1 MNLNSSILL
10 AIKFL
15 LPKSDSPSNARKS
28 VLGAILCIALSLIP
42 LIVVLVVSDGMIEG
56 ITARTISLSS
66 FDLQVVPYGTS
77 GVDAS
82 KYKEYESLADIIN
95 QVEGVKSVC
104 VERQGVALAA
114 SMNGRTGATV
124 RGISPN
130 LYLENESFRKYL
142 NILDGEFDISSS
154 KDAVIGSK
162 LAKDLNLKVGDTVR
176 IISSRK
182 NTNDKIVPR
191 FTTFKVKGICSSGYQ
206 ELDALWFFINAETA
220 FDLFSTAS
228 SKIVLG
234 VETENPFENE
244 LYKTANLIEDELDK
258 KNLFASVY
266 TWQELNSSQL
276 ENFATTKMLL
286 LLIMSLIVLVASINV
301 SSSVIMFVIE
311 RNKEI
316 AILKSIGAS
325 SQGITFS
332 FLLIAMFIGFCGVL
346 IGFPLGLLCAVNVN
360 SILNFFEN
368 VINFVLSLGYN
379 LFTNSQGFV
388 PVSVM
393 NPEYY
398 LENIPIV
405 LPFGELLAI
414 VILVLVLSIVV
425 SIVPSVKAGKE
436 KPLSL
441 LRKL

>member
-1 MNLNSSILL
+1 MKLACSFLL
-10 AIKFL
+10 ALKFL
-15 LPKSDSPSNARKS
+15 LPQHDAPSNARKS
-28 VLGAILCIALSLIP
+28 VLGAILCIALSLVP

-56 ITARTISLSS
+56 ITARTVSLSS
-66 FDLQVVPYGTS
+66 FDLQVVPYGIS
-77 GVDAS
+77 GVDET
-82 KYKEYESLADIIN
+82 KYNEYENLA
-95 QVEGVKSVC
+95 QVITQVDGVKSAC

-114 SMNGRTGATV
+114 GKNGRTGATV
-124 RGISPN
+124 RGVSPS
-130 LYLENESFRKYL
+130 LYEKNESFRKYL
-142 NILDGEFDISSS
+142 NILDGEFDVSTN
-154 KDAVIGSK
+154 KDAVVGSK
-162 LAKDLNLKVGDTVR
+162 LAKDLNLKVGDTIR

-182 NTNDKIVPR
+182 NTNGKIIPR

-206 ELDALWFFINAETA
+206 ELDALWIFINGKTA

-228 SKIVLG
+228 SKITIG
-234 VETENPFENE
+234 VETEDPFDNDI
-244 LYKTANLIEDELDK
+244 YKIADLIEDKLYKLNE
-258 KNLFASVY
+258 FASVY

-276 ENFATTKMLL
+276 ENFASTKMLL

-316 AILKSIGAS
+316 AILKSVGAS

-332 FLLIAMFIGFCGVL
+332 FLLIALFIGFCGIL

-360 SILNFFEN
+360 SILDFFEN

-379 LFTNSQGFV
+379 LFANTQGFV

-398 LENIPIV
+398 LEDIPIV
-405 LPFGELLAI
+405 LPFGELFAI
-414 VILVLVLSIVV
+414 VILVLILSVVV
-425 SIVPSVKAGKE
+425 SIIPSVKAGKE
-436 KPLSL
+436 KPLSI
-441 LRKL
+441 LRKI

>member
-1 MNLNSSILL
+1 MKLTCSFLL
-10 AIKFL
+10 ALKFL
-15 LPKSDSPSNARKS
+15 LPQHDSPSNARKS
-28 VLGAILCIALSLIP
+28 VVGAILCIALSLVP

-56 ITARTISLSS
+56 ITARTVSLSS
-66 FDLQVVPYGTS
+66 FDLQVVPYGIS

-82 KYKEYESLADIIN
+82 KYDEYEELTSIITS
-95 QVEGVKSVC
+95 VEGVKSAC

-114 SMNGRTGATV
+114 GKKGRTGATV
-124 RGISPN
+124 RGVSPS
-130 LYLENESFRKYL
+130 LYEKNDSFRKYL
-142 NILDGEFDISSS
+142 NILEGSFDVSTS

-162 LAKDLNLKVGDTVR
+162 LAKDLNLKVGDTIR
-176 IISSRK
+176 IISSRS
-182 NTNDKIVPR
+182 NSNGKIVPR
-191 FTTFKVKGICSSGYQ
+191 FSTFKVKGICSSGYQ
-206 ELDALWFFINAETA
+206 ELDALWVFINGKTA

-228 SKIVLG
+228 SKITIG
-234 VETENPFENE
+234 VETENPFGNEIYKISDLIDDKLYEEN
-244 LYKTANLIEDELDK
+244 K
-258 KNLFASVY
+258 FASVY

-316 AILKSIGAS
+316 AILKSLGAS

-332 FLLIAMFIGFCGVL
+332 FLLIALFIGFCGIL
-346 IGFPLGLLCAVNVN
+346 IGVPIGILCAVNVN
-360 SILNFFEN
+360 IILDFFET

-379 LFTNSQGFV
+379 IFANAQNFV

-398 LENIPIV
+398 LEDIPIV
-405 LPFGELLAI
+405 LPFGELCAI
-414 VILVLVLSIVV
+414 VILVLILSVVV

-436 KPLSL
+436 KPLSI
-441 LRKL
+441 LRKI

>member
-1 MNLNSSILL
+1 MIFADYMIKLSKKISHIDTARKHVLDDTVTTLNGILNS
-10 AIKFL
+10 
-15 LPKSDSPSNARKS
+15 
-28 VLGAILCIALSLIP
+28 
-42 LIVVLVVSDGMIEG
+42 
-56 ITARTISLSS
+56 
-66 FDLQVVPYGTS
+66 
-77 GVDAS
+77 
-82 KYKEYESLADIIN
+82 
-95 QVEGVKSVC
+95 
-104 VERQGVALAA
+104 
-114 SMNGRTGATV
+114 
-124 RGISPN
+124 
-130 LYLENESFRKYL
+130 
-142 NILDGEFDISSS
+142 
-154 KDAVIGSK
+154 
-162 LAKDLNLKVGDTVR
+162 
-176 IISSRK
+176 
-182 NTNDKIVPR
+182 
-191 FTTFKVKGICSSGYQ
+191 
-206 ELDALWFFINAETA
+206 
-220 FDLFSTAS
+220 
-228 SKIVLG
+228 
-234 VETENPFENE
+234 
-244 LYKTANLIEDELDK
+244 EDELDK

>member
-1 MNLNSSILL
+1 MKLACSFLL
-10 AIKFL
+10 ALKFL
-15 LPKSDSPSNARKS
+15 LPQHDAPSNARKS
-28 VLGAILCIALSLIP
+28 VLGAILCIALSLVP

-56 ITARTISLSS
+56 ITARTVSLSS
-66 FDLQVVPYGTS
+66 FDLQVVPYGIS
-77 GVDAS
+77 GVDET
-82 KYKEYESLADIIN
+82 KYNEYENLA
-95 QVEGVKSVC
+95 QVITQVDGVKSAC

-114 SMNGRTGATV
+114 GKNGRTGATV
-124 RGISPN
+124 RGVSPS
-130 LYLENESFRKYL
+130 LYEKNESFRKYL
-142 NILDGEFDISSS
+142 NILDGEFDVSTN
-154 KDAVIGSK
+154 KDAVVGSK
-162 LAKDLNLKVGDTVR
+162 LAKDLNLKVGDTIR

-182 NTNDKIVPR
+182 NTNGKIIPR

-206 ELDALWFFINAETA
+206 ELDALWIFINGKTS

-228 SKIVLG
+228 SKITIG
-234 VETENPFENE
+234 VETENPFDNDI
-244 LYKTANLIEDELDK
+244 YKIADLIEDKLYKLNE
-258 KNLFASVY
+258 FASVY

-276 ENFATTKMLL
+276 ENFASTKMLL

-316 AILKSIGAS
+316 AILKSVGAS

-332 FLLIAMFIGFCGVL
+332 FLLIALFIGFCGIL

-360 SILNFFEN
+360 SILDFFEN

-379 LFTNSQGFV
+379 LFANTQGFV

-398 LENIPIV
+398 LEDIPIV
-405 LPFGELLAI
+405 LPFGELFAI
-414 VILVLVLSIVV
+414 VILVLILSVVV
-425 SIVPSVKAGKE
+425 SIIPSVKAGKE
-436 KPLSL
+436 KPLSI
-441 LRKL
+441 LRKI

>member
-1 MNLNSSILL
+1 MKLASSFLL

-15 LPKSDSPSNARKS
+15 LPQHDSPSNARKS
-28 VLGAILCIALSLIP
+28 VVGAILCIALSLVP

-56 ITARTISLSS
+56 ITARTVSLSS
-66 FDLQVVPYGTS
+66 FDLQVVPYGMS

-82 KYKEYESLADIIN
+82 KYDEYENLAQVIT
-95 QVEGVKSVC
+95 QVEGVKSAC

-114 SMNGRTGATV
+114 GKNGRTGATV
-124 RGISPN
+124 RGVSSS
-130 LYLENESFRKYL
+130 LYEKNESFRKYL
-142 NILDGEFDISSS
+142 NILEGDFDVSTN

-162 LAKDLNLKVGDTVR
+162 LAKDLNLKVGDTIR
-176 IISSRK
+176 IISSKK
-182 NTNDKIVPR
+182 NTNGKIIPR
-191 FTTFKVKGICSSGYQ
+191 FSTFKVKGICSSGYQ
-206 ELDALWFFINAETA
+206 ELDALWVFINGKTA

-228 SKIVLG
+228 SKIVIG
-234 VETENPFENE
+234 VETENPFDNEIYKISNLIDDE
-244 LYKTANLIEDELDK
+244 LYKHNK
-258 KNLFASVY
+258 YASVY

-316 AILKSIGAS
+316 AILKSLGAS

-332 FLLIAMFIGFCGVL
+332 FLLIAMFIGFCGIL
-346 IGFPLGLLCAVNVN
+346 IGVPIGILCAVNVN
-360 SILNFFEN
+360 SILDFFEN

-379 LFTNSQGFV
+379 IFADAQNFV

-398 LENIPIV
+398 LQDIPIV
-405 LPFGELLAI
+405 LPFGELCAI
-414 VILVLVLSIVV
+414 VILVLILSVVV
-425 SIVPSVKAGKE
+425 SIIPSVKAGKE
-436 KPLSL
+436 KPLSI
-441 LRKL
+441 LRKI

>member
-1 MNLNSSILL
+1 
-10 AIKFL
+10 
-15 LPKSDSPSNARKS
+15 
-28 VLGAILCIALSLIP
+28 
-42 LIVVLVVSDGMIEG
+42 
-56 ITARTISLSS
+56 
-66 FDLQVVPYGTS
+66 
-77 GVDAS
+77 
-82 KYKEYESLADIIN
+82 
-95 QVEGVKSVC
+95 
-104 VERQGVALAA
+104 
-114 SMNGRTGATV
+114 
-124 RGISPN
+124 
-130 LYLENESFRKYL
+130 
-142 NILDGEFDISSS
+142 
-154 KDAVIGSK
+154 
-162 LAKDLNLKVGDTVR
+162 
-176 IISSRK
+176 
-182 NTNDKIVPR
+182 
-191 FTTFKVKGICSSGYQ
+191 
-206 ELDALWFFINAETA
+206 
-220 FDLFSTAS
+220 
-228 SKIVLG
+228 
-234 VETENPFENE
+234 
-244 LYKTANLIEDELDK
+244 
-258 KNLFASVY
+258 
-266 TWQELNSSQL
+266 
-276 ENFATTKMLL
+276 MLL

-379 LFTNSQGFV
+379 HFTNSQGFV

>member
-1 MNLNSSILL
+1 MKLASSFLL

-15 LPKSDSPSNARKS
+15 LPQHDSPSNARKS
-28 VLGAILCIALSLIP
+28 VVGAILCIALSLVP

-56 ITARTISLSS
+56 ITARTVSLSS
-66 FDLQVVPYGTS
+66 FDLQVVPYGMS

-82 KYKEYESLADIIN
+82 KYDEYENLAQVIT
-95 QVEGVKSVC
+95 QVEGVKSAC

-114 SMNGRTGATV
+114 GKNGRTGATV
-124 RGISPN
+124 RGVSSS
-130 LYLENESFRKYL
+130 LYEKNESFRKYL
-142 NILDGEFDISSS
+142 NILEGEFDVSTN

-162 LAKDLNLKVGDTVR
+162 LAKDLNLKVGDTIR
-176 IISSRK
+176 IISSKK
-182 NTNDKIVPR
+182 NTNGKIIPR
-191 FTTFKVKGICSSGYQ
+191 FSTFKVKGICSSGYQ
-206 ELDALWFFINAETA
+206 ELDALWVFINGKTA

-228 SKIVLG
+228 SKIVIG
-234 VETENPFENE
+234 VETENPFDNEIYKISNLIDDE
-244 LYKTANLIEDELDK
+244 LYKHNK
-258 KNLFASVY
+258 YASVY

-316 AILKSIGAS
+316 AILKSLGAS

-332 FLLIAMFIGFCGVL
+332 FLLIAMFIGFCGIL
-346 IGFPLGLLCAVNVN
+346 IGVPIGILCAVNVN
-360 SILNFFEN
+360 SILDFFEN

-379 LFTNSQGFV
+379 IFADAQNFV

-398 LENIPIV
+398 LQDIPIV
-405 LPFGELLAI
+405 LPFGELCAI
-414 VILVLVLSIVV
+414 VILVLILSVVV
-425 SIVPSVKAGKE
+425 SIIPSVKAGKE
-436 KPLSL
+436 KPLSI
-441 LRKL
+441 LRKI

>member
-1 MNLNSSILL
+1 MKLASSFLL

-15 LPKSDSPSNARKS
+15 LPQHDSPSNARKS
-28 VLGAILCIALSLIP
+28 VVGAILCIALSLVP

-56 ITARTISLSS
+56 ITARTVSLSS
-66 FDLQVVPYGTS
+66 FDLQVVPYGMS

-82 KYKEYESLADIIN
+82 KYDEYENLAQVIT
-95 QVEGVKSVC
+95 QVEGVKSAC
-104 VERQGVALAA
+104 VERQGVALA
-114 SMNGRTGATV
+114 SGKNGRTGATV
-124 RGISPN
+124 RGVSSS
-130 LYLENESFRKYL
+130 LYEKNESFRKYL
-142 NILDGEFDISSS
+142 NILEGDFDVSTN

-162 LAKDLNLKVGDTVR
+162 LAKDLNLKVGDTIR
-176 IISSRK
+176 IISSKK
-182 NTNDKIVPR
+182 NTNGKIIPR
-191 FTTFKVKGICSSGYQ
+191 FSTFKVKGICSSGYQ
-206 ELDALWFFINAETA
+206 ELDALWVFINGKTA

-228 SKIVLG
+228 SKIVIG
-234 VETENPFENE
+234 VETENPFDNEIYKISNLIDDE
-244 LYKTANLIEDELDK
+244 LYKHNK
-258 KNLFASVY
+258 YASVY

-316 AILKSIGAS
+316 AILKSLGAS

-332 FLLIAMFIGFCGVL
+332 FLLIAMFIGFCGIL
-346 IGFPLGLLCAVNVN
+346 IGVPIGILCAVNVN
-360 SILNFFEN
+360 SILDFFEN

-379 LFTNSQGFV
+379 IFADAQNFV

-398 LENIPIV
+398 LQDIPIV
-405 LPFGELLAI
+405 LPFGELCAI
-414 VILVLVLSIVV
+414 VILVLILSVVV
-425 SIVPSVKAGKE
+425 SIIPSVKAGKE
-436 KPLSL
+436 KPLSI
-441 LRKL
+441 LRKI

>member
-1 MNLNSSILL
+1 MKLASSFLL

-15 LPKSDSPSNARKS
+15 LPQHDSPSNARKS
-28 VLGAILCIALSLIP
+28 VVGAILCIALSLVP

-56 ITARTISLSS
+56 ITARTVSLSS
-66 FDLQVVPYGTS
+66 FDLQVIPYGIS

-82 KYKEYESLADIIN
+82 QYDEYENLAQIIT
-95 QVEGVKSVC
+95 QVEGVKSAC

-114 SMNGRTGATV
+114 GKSGRTGATV
-124 RGISPN
+124 RGMSSSV
-130 LYLENESFRKYL
+130 YEKNESFRKYL
-142 NILDGEFDISSS
+142 NILEGEFDISTN

-176 IISSRK
+176 IISSKK
-182 NTNDKIVPR
+182 NTNGKIIPR

-206 ELDALWFFINAETA
+206 ELDALWVFINGKTA

-228 SKIVLG
+228 SKIAIG

-244 LYKTANLIEDELDK
+244 IYKISSLIDDELYQHNK
-258 KNLFASVY
+258 YASVY

-316 AILKSIGAS
+316 AILKSLGAS

-332 FLLIAMFIGFCGVL
+332 FLLIALFIGFCGIL
-346 IGFPLGLLCAVNVN
+346 IGVPIGILCAVNVN
-360 SILNFFEN
+360 AILDFFEN

-379 LFTNSQGFV
+379 LFADAQNFV

-398 LENIPIV
+398 LEDIPIV
-405 LPFGELLAI
+405 LPFGELCAI
-414 VILVLVLSIVV
+414 VILVLVLSVVV
-425 SIVPSVKAGKE
+425 SIIPSVKAGKE
-436 KPLSL
+436 KPLSI
-441 LRKL
+441 LRKI

>member
-1 MNLNSSILL
+1 MKLASSFLL

-15 LPKSDSPSNARKS
+15 LPQHDSPSNARKS
-28 VLGAILCIALSLIP
+28 VVGAILCIALSLVP

-56 ITARTISLSS
+56 IIARTVSLSS
-66 FDLQVVPYGTS
+66 FDLQVVPYGMS

-82 KYKEYESLADIIN
+82 KYDEYENLAQVIT
-95 QVEGVKSVC
+95 QVEGVKSAC

-114 SMNGRTGATV
+114 GKNGRTGATV
-124 RGISPN
+124 RGVSSS
-130 LYLENESFRKYL
+130 LYEKNESFRKYL
-142 NILDGEFDISSS
+142 NILEGEFDVSTN

-162 LAKDLNLKVGDTVR
+162 LAKDLNLKVGDTIR
-176 IISSRK
+176 IISSKK
-182 NTNDKIVPR
+182 NTNGKIIPR
-191 FTTFKVKGICSSGYQ
+191 FSTFKVKGICSSGYQ
-206 ELDALWFFINAETA
+206 ELDALWVFINGKTA

-228 SKIVLG
+228 SKIVIG
-234 VETENPFENE
+234 VETENPFDNEIYKISNLIDDE
-244 LYKTANLIEDELDK
+244 LYKHNK
-258 KNLFASVY
+258 YASVY

-286 LLIMSLIVLVASINV
+286 LLIMSLIVLVSSINV

-316 AILKSIGAS
+316 AILKSLGAS

-332 FLLIAMFIGFCGVL
+332 FLLIAMFIGFCGIL
-346 IGFPLGLLCAVNVN
+346 IGVPIGILCAVNVN
-360 SILNFFEN
+360 SILDFFEN

-379 LFTNSQGFV
+379 IFADAQNFV

-398 LENIPIV
+398 LQDIPIV
-405 LPFGELLAI
+405 LPFGELCAI
-414 VILVLVLSIVV
+414 VILVLILSVVV
-425 SIVPSVKAGKE
+425 SIIPSVRAGKE
-436 KPLSL
+436 KPLSI
-441 LRKL
+441 LRKI

>member
-1 MNLNSSILL
+1 MKLASSFLL

-15 LPKSDSPSNARKS
+15 LPQHDSPSNARKS
-28 VLGAILCIALSLIP
+28 VVGAILCIALSLVP

-56 ITARTISLSS
+56 ITARTVSLSS
-66 FDLQVVPYGTS
+66 FDLQVVPYGMS

-82 KYKEYESLADIIN
+82 KYDEYENLAQVIT
-95 QVEGVKSVC
+95 QVEGVKSAC

-114 SMNGRTGATV
+114 GKNGRTGATV
-124 RGISPN
+124 RGVSSS
-130 LYLENESFRKYL
+130 LYEKNESFRKYL
-142 NILDGEFDISSS
+142 NILEGEFDVSTS

-162 LAKDLNLKVGDTVR
+162 LAKDLNLKVGDTIR
-176 IISSRK
+176 IISSKK
-182 NTNDKIVPR
+182 NTNGKIIPR
-191 FTTFKVKGICSSGYQ
+191 FSTFKVKGICSSGYQ
-206 ELDALWFFINAETA
+206 ELDALWVFINGKTA

-228 SKIVLG
+228 SKIVIG
-234 VETENPFENE
+234 VETENPFDNEIYKISNLIDDE
-244 LYKTANLIEDELDK
+244 LYKHNK
-258 KNLFASVY
+258 YASVY

-286 LLIMSLIVLVASINV
+286 LLIMSLIVLVSSINV

-316 AILKSIGAS
+316 AILKSLGAS

-332 FLLIAMFIGFCGVL
+332 FLLIAMFIGFCGIL
-346 IGFPLGLLCAVNVN
+346 IGVPIGILCAVNVN
-360 SILNFFEN
+360 SILDFFEN

-379 LFTNSQGFV
+379 IFADAQNFV

-398 LENIPIV
+398 LQDIPIV
-405 LPFGELLAI
+405 LPFGELCAI
-414 VILVLVLSIVV
+414 VILVLILSVVV
-425 SIVPSVKAGKE
+425 SIIPSVRAGKE
-436 KPLSL
+436 KPLSI
-441 LRKL
+441 LRKI